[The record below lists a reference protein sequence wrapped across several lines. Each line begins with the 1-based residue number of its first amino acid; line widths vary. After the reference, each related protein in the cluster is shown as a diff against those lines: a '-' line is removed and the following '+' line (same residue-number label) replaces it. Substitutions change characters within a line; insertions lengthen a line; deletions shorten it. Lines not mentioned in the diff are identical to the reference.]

1 MQWKTIVTKVFL
13 QQKWEIVE
21 IVEFVIVCSY
31 KSVVDHQEGLVVEL
45 HYFFDVWPSKYR
57 IYCNHPSVLL
67 SGTNSS
73 IFRFVLG
80 YRF

>member
-45 HYFFDVWPSKYR
+45 HYFFCY
-57 IYCNHPSVLL
+57 Y
-67 SGTNSS
+67 
-73 IFRFVLG
+73 
-80 YRF
+80 